1 LTGTAGLWT
10 ETEYYQQPG
19 QAMVVYTDYTN
30 IAARYGC
37 TTYQSG
43 GQTYKQ
49 EYYYIQ
55 TRSRGFSD
63 VAKWNYVLNLL
74 QNVPVS
80 SLGNMQFN
88 LINDVATCGAVNR
101 NNIGISACLLVPFL
115 FQIYFKI
122 F

>member
-10 ETEYYQQPG
+10 ETEFFQQPG
-19 QAMVVYTDYTN
+19 QAIMVYTDYTN

-37 TTYQSG
+37 TTYVSG
-43 GQTYKQ
+43 GQTYRQ

-74 QNVPVS
+74 QNVPVG

-88 LINDVATCGAVNR
+88 LTNDVATCGAGNSYDIRV
-101 NNIGISACLLVPFL
+101 GSFLLVPF
-115 FQIYFKI
+115 QIYFI
-122 F
+122 LLI